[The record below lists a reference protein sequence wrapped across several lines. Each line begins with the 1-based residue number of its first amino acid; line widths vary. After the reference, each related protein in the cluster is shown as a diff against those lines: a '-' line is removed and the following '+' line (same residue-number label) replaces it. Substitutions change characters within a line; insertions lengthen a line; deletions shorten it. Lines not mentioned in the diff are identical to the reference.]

1 MLPISISQMKMRS
14 KARLKSFRIILIAA
28 PIFLAAMTVKDELF
42 EVSKNLEIFN
52 AVFKELNIYYV
63 DDTKPGAM
71 MKTGIDAMLKS
82 LDPYTIYYPESRVED
97 AMFMQTGQYGGI
109 GTLVNTIDGKITITE
124 PYEGY
129 AALKSGLMAGDVIIS
144 IAGKSVVGKKH
155 DDVTDLLT
163 GQPGTEVEI
172 GYERP
177 GTTGVSYV
185 KIKREEIKIPDVPYY
200 TLLADSTTG
209 YIHLSGFT
217 QSASQEVRAAFTEL
231 KKRQMKQLILDLRG
245 NGGGLLREAINI
257 VNMFVPK
264 GTEIVRTKGKIDEW
278 NKIYTALAE
287 PIDTKMPIIVLVDR
301 ASASASEIVSGSLQD
316 LDRAVVLGEESFG
329 KGLVQQT
336 KDLAY
341 NSKLKLTVAK
351 YYTPSGRCIQR
362 LDYTHRDEST
372 GEVKAVSDSLLKKF
386 KTALGREVWEGRGIT
401 PDIEVDLGDDAHILQ
416 AMMERNIIF
425 HYATQF
431 RMQHEKIPLA
441 EDFRLNDLEYKTFC
455 DFVLSKNI
463 SYQTNTEKLFER
475 LKKTAQE
482 ERYYEGSENEFSQ
495 LFTRIEPQTKKDLDK
510 FRPQISEVLEGEI
523 VSRFYY
529 QTGRTKNYLAIDP
542 VIRRSLE
549 VFDREYAGVLTPG
562 FRKK

>member
-1 MLPISISQMKMRS
+1 MKMTNNP
-14 KARLKSFRIILIAA
+14 RLKSLKILLITAPFLIAA
-28 PIFLAAMTVKDELF
+28 VAVKDELF

-52 AVFKELNIYYV
+52 SVYKELNIYYV
-63 DDTKPGAM
+63 DDTKPGAL

-109 GTLVNTIDGKITITE
+109 GTLVNTIDGKITITD

-129 AALKSGLMAGDVIIS
+129 AALKSGLMAGDVIVS

-155 DDVTDLLT
+155 DDVTDLLM

-177 GTTGVSYV
+177 GETGTKKV
-185 KIKREEIKIPDVPYY
+185 KITREEIKIPDVPFF
-200 TLLADSTTG
+200 TLLSDSTTG
-209 YIHLSGFT
+209 YIQLSGFT
-217 QSASQEVRAAFTEL
+217 QTASQEVRSAFLDL

-245 NGGGLLREAINI
+245 NGGGLLREAISI

-278 NKIYTALAE
+278 NKIYTAIAE
-287 PIDTKMPIIVLVDR
+287 PLDTKIPIIVLVDR

-316 LDRAVVLGEESFG
+316 LDRAVILGEDSYG

-341 NSKLKLTVAK
+341 NTKLKLTVAK

-362 LDYTHRDEST
+362 LDYSHRDETT
-372 GEVKAVSDSLLKKF
+372 GEVKAISDSLLKKF
-386 KTALGREVWEGRGIT
+386 KTTLGREVWEGRGIA
-401 PDIEVDLGDDAHILQ
+401 PDIEVDLGEDAHILM

-425 HYATQF
+425 HFATQY
-431 RMQHEKIPLA
+431 RMQHGEIPPA
-441 EDFRLNDLEYKTFC
+441 QDFRIGDSDYKAFC
-455 DFVLSKNI
+455 DFVLAKNI
-463 SYQTNTEKLFER
+463 SYETNTEKLFNQ
-475 LKKTAQE
+475 LKRTAQE
-482 ERYYEGSENEFSQ
+482 ERYYDGSENEFAQ
-495 LFTRIEPQTKKDLDK
+495 LFARIEPQTKKDLDK
-510 FRPQISEVLEGEI
+510 FRQQISEVLEGEI
-523 VSRFYY
+523 VSRYYY
-529 QTGRTKNYLAIDP
+529 QSGRTKNFLAIDP
-542 VIRRSLE
+542 VVRRSLD
-549 VFDREYAGVLTPG
+549 VFSREYTNVLSPG
-562 FRKK
+562 YKRR

>member
-1 MLPISISQMKMRS
+1 MKMRS
-14 KARLKSFRIILIAA
+14 NISLKIILIVAPFFIAA
-28 PIFLAAMTVKDELF
+28 VALKDELF

-52 AVFKELNIYYV
+52 SVYKELNIYYV
-63 DDTKPGAM
+63 DDTKPGAL

-129 AALKSGLMAGDVIIS
+129 AAAKSGLMAGDVIIS

-155 DDVTDLLT
+155 DDITDLLT

-177 GTTGVSYV
+177 GETGAKKV
-185 KIKREEIKIPDVPYY
+185 KIKREEIKIPDVPYF
-200 TLLADSTTG
+200 TLLPDSTTG
-209 YIHLSGFT
+209 YIHLAGFT
-217 QSASQEVRAAFTEL
+217 QTASQEVRAAFLDL
-231 KKRQMKQLILDLRG
+231 KKRQMKQLLLDLRG
-245 NGGGLLREAINI
+245 NGGGLLREAISI
-257 VNMFVPK
+257 VNMFVPM
-264 GTEIVRTKGKIDEW
+264 GTEIVRTKGKIEEW

-287 PIDTKMPIIVLVDR
+287 PLDTKMPIIVLVDR

-316 LDRAVVLGEESFG
+316 LDRAVILGEESFG

-341 NSKLKLTVAK
+341 NTKLKLTVAK

-362 LDYTHRDEST
+362 LDYAHRDEGT
-372 GEVKAVSDSLLKKF
+372 GEVKAISDSLLKKF
-386 KTALGREVWEGRGIT
+386 KTTLGREVWEGRGIA
-401 PDIEVDLGDDAHILQ
+401 PDIEVDLGEDAHILS

-425 HYATQF
+425 HYATQY
-431 RMQHEKIPLA
+431 RIQHGEISA
-441 EDFRLNDLEYKTFC
+441 AQDFRLSDKEYGEFC

-463 SYQTNTEKLFER
+463 SYETNTEKLFKR
-475 LKKTAQE
+475 LKETAE
-482 ERYYEGSENEFSQ
+482 AERYYEGSENEFAQ
-495 LFTRIEPQTKKDLDK
+495 LFSRIEPQTRKDLDK
-510 FRPQISEVLEGEI
+510 FRNQIKEVLEGEI
-523 VSRFYY
+523 VSRYYY

-542 VIRRSLE
+542 VVHRSLE
-549 VFDREYAGVLTPG
+549 VFAKDYSGVLSPG
-562 FRKK
+562 FKRK

>member
-1 MLPISISQMKMRS
+1 MIFL
-14 KARLKSFRIILIAA
+14 RIILIAA
-28 PIFLAAMTVKDELF
+28 PCFIAAVALKDELF

-52 AVFKELNIYYV
+52 SVYKELNIYYV
-63 DDTKPGAM
+63 DDTKPGAL

-129 AALKSGLMAGDVIIS
+129 AASKAGLMAGDVIIS
-144 IAGKSVVGKKH
+144 VGGKSVVGKKH

-177 GTTGVSYV
+177 GETGTKKV
-185 KIKREEIKIPDVPYY
+185 KIKREEIKISDVPYF

-209 YIHLSGFT
+209 YIHLAGFT
-217 QSASQEVRAAFTEL
+217 QSASQEVRSAFLDL

-245 NGGGLLREAINI
+245 NGGGLLREAISI

-264 GTEIVRTKGKIDEW
+264 GTEIVRTKGKIEEW
-278 NKIYTALAE
+278 NKLYTALAE
-287 PIDTKMPIIVLVDR
+287 PLDTKMPIIVLVDR

-341 NSKLKLTVAK
+341 NTKLKLTVAK

-362 LDYTHRDEST
+362 LDYTHRDEGT
-372 GEVKAVSDSLLKKF
+372 GEVKAISDSLLKKF
-386 KTALGREVWEGRGIT
+386 KTAVGREVWEGRGIA
-401 PDIEVDLGDDAHILQ
+401 PDIEVDLGDEAHILT
-416 AMMERNIIF
+416 ALMERNIIF
-425 HYATQF
+425 HYATQY
-431 RMQHEKIPLA
+431 RMKHA
-441 EDFRLNDLEYKTFC
+441 EILPAQDFRLTDNEYKEFS

-463 SYQTNTEKLFER
+463 SYETNTEKLFKS
-475 LKKTAQE
+475 LKKTAE
-482 ERYYEGSENEFSQ
+482 DERYYEGSEAEFAQ
-495 LFTRIEPQTKKDLDK
+495 LFARIEPQTKKDLDK
-510 FRPQISEVLEGEI
+510 FRSQIKEVLEGEI
-523 VSRFYY
+523 VSRYYY
-529 QTGRTKNYLAIDP
+529 QTGRTKNYLTSDP

-549 VFDREYAGVLTPG
+549 VFAKDYNGVLSPG
-562 FRKK
+562 FKRK

>member
-1 MLPISISQMKMRS
+1 MK
-14 KARLKSFRIILIAA
+14 A
-28 PIFLAAMTVKDELF
+28 
-42 EVSKNLEIFN
+42 
-52 AVFKELNIYYV
+52 
-63 DDTKPGAM
+63 
-71 MKTGIDAMLKS
+71 GIDAMLKS

-129 AALKSGLMAGDVIIS
+129 AALKSGLMAGDIIIS
-144 IAGKSVVGKKH
+144 IAGKSVVGKRH

-177 GTTGVSYV
+177 GESGVKKV

-200 TLLADSTTG
+200 TLLADSSTG

-217 QSASQEVRAAFTEL
+217 QSASQEVRSAFTDL
-231 KKRQMKQLILDLRG
+231 KRRQMKQLILDLRG
-245 NGGGLLREAINI
+245 NGGGLLREAISI

-341 NSKLKLTVAK
+341 NTKLKLTVAK

-362 LDYTHRDEST
+362 LDYAHRDETT
-372 GEVKAVSDSLLKKF
+372 GEVKAISDSLLKKF
-386 KTALGREVWEGRGIT
+386 KTTIGREVSEGRGIS
-401 PDIEVDLGDDAHILQ
+401 PDIEVNLGEDAHILQ

-425 HYATQF
+425 HYATQY
-431 RMQHEKIPLA
+431 RIKHEEIGA
-441 EDFRLNDLEYKTFC
+441 AADFRLSNADYEKFCEY
-455 DFVLSKNI
+455 VMSMNI
-463 SYQTNTEKLFER
+463 SYETNTEKLFTK

-482 ERYYEGSENEFSQ
+482 ERYYEGSESEFAQ
-495 LFTRIEPQTKKDLDK
+495 LFTRIEPQTKKDLEK
-510 FRPQISEVLEGEI
+510 FRSQIIEVLEGEI
-523 VSRFYY
+523 VSRYYY

-542 VIRRSLE
+542 VVRRSLD
-549 VFDREYAGVLTPG
+549 VFSNEYANVLTSG
-562 FRKK
+562 YKKVR